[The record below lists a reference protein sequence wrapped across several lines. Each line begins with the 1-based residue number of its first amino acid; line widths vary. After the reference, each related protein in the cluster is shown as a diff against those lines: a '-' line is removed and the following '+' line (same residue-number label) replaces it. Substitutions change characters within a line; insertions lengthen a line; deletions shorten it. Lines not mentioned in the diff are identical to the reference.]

1 MYQNC
6 SEIKMYFPWIYVHE
20 VDQSVININDNARII
35 ATKETY
41 NTVTRFTINS
51 YLFDIHVRFVFRCC
65 NL

>member
-1 MYQNC
+1 
-6 SEIKMYFPWIYVHE
+6 VHE